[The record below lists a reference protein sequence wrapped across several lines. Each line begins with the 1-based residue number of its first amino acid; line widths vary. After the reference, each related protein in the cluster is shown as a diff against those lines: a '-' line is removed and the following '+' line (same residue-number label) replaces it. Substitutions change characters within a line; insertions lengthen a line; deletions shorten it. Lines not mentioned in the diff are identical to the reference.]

1 MERRKAHPLSAEN
14 RNLIGKEREPGR
26 LLKGV
31 VEKFWFSNTGTDQA
45 LFEIL
50 PDGNFDLVLILNDSG
65 CRLFFAGPYTRKT
78 AIPVLPGKAYFGVI
92 FRPGTMPRLAD
103 LHPTELINT
112 TIELPGL
119 LGTSPDCLG
128 EGLLGAH
135 GMDARKA
142 FMEKLFLESGID
154 TLVRQDLCHWC
165 TQRIASS
172 SGQIKVKDLAGHAGI
187 SRRTLERIFLKEM
200 GISPKMFIRLVRF
213 HNAVDKLKR
222 GRYSTLTHLAYESG
236 YADQSHFIWVQN
248 N

>member
-142 FMEKLFLESGID
+142 FMEKLFIESGID
-154 TLVRQDLCHWC
+154 ALVRQDLCHC
-165 TQRIASS
+165 
-172 SGQIKVKDLAGHAGI
+172 V
-187 SRRTLERIFLKEM
+187 
-200 GISPKMFIRLVRF
+200 
-213 HNAVDKLKR
+213 HNGSLQVPDR
-222 GRYSTLTHLAYESG
+222 
-236 YADQSHFIWVQN
+236 
-248 N
+248 